1 MARPKG
7 SKNKSSSSLPWPMAL
22 STEERIDF
30 LANIIIDTIIE
41 DERQGSPVLKKIEAE
56 QQDQTKVDVDFEK
69 PRA

>member
-1 MARPKG
+1 
-7 SKNKSSSSLPWPMAL
+7 MAL

-56 QQDQTKVDVDFEK
+56 QQDQTKVDVYFEK